1 MIYAF
6 QTLLK
11 CTMSSEDLSSPTNS
25 TQDPP
30 YFPTESEMEDEIDS
44 SAGANFSFD
53 TSPLVL
59 QASAE
64 TDTFVQGGEL
74 EEVLEEGAGSDAG
87 RAPAVEVTEREE
99 HDSELTE
106 EELKAMKE
114 IHEDGMDEDISE
126 YLKNTENKNTRAS
139 TEAIVTKY
147 NRVMSLVAKKTKT
160 DFVPLD
166 ETPRN

>member
-99 HDSELTE
+99 HDPELTE

-114 IHEDGMDEDISE
+114 IHQDGMDEDISE
-126 YLKNTENKNTRAS
+126 ESESEDSYKNETGSPNQNYPTCQTPSPWA
-139 TEAIVTKY
+139 KY
-147 NRVMSLVAKKTKT
+147 IKV
-160 DFVPLD
+160 
-166 ETPRN
+166 